1 MWTLISWGFKH
12 SRFDFVGNLSCAII
26 THKYGDINTT
36 GSDIIPLL
44 PTSKGGSEIPAPDGQ
59 TRSDLARY
67 STGEHHRNQGLAT
80 H

>member
-44 PTSKGGSEIPAPDGQ
+44 PTSKGGSEIPPAASGSYFLYHAVKP
-59 TRSDLARY
+59 TVC
-67 STGEHHRNQGLAT
+67 HP
-80 H
+80 